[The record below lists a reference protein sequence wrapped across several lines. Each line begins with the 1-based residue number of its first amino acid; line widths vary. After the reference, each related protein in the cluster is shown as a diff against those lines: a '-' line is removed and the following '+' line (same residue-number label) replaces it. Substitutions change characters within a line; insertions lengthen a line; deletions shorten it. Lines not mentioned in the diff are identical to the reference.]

1 MILFFISNRTTIDG
15 VSVTIDIAVL
25 LNDLMVAGNSELEIE
40 NIRGKRTQER
50 FLLMH
55 QGP

>member
-1 MILFFISNRTTIDG
+1 MILFFISTRTTIDG